1 MTASQLLSIIGLLS
15 DLVGVVLL
23 AWPIFA
29 PGGLYSR
36 AKKIA
41 EGRDWEK
48 DDGGWAAE
56 EKTLAPSSMEIV
68 NQFRFGQYGLCLI
81 ILGFILQG
89 VGVWLSNVAS

>member
-36 AKKIA
+36 TKKIA
-41 EGRDWEK
+41 EGRDWG
-48 DDGGWAAE
+48 DGGGGAAE